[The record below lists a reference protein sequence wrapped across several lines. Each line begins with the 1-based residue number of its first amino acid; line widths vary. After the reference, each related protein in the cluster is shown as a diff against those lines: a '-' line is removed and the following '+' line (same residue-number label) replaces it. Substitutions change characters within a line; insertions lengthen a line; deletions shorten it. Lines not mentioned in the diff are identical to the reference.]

1 VKENVMATLP
11 VRPDL
16 DQLRRQAKDLLRAA
30 RSGDAHAADRMLAV
44 SDRLTLSAARLAL
57 AREYGF
63 ASWARLREEVM
74 ARTAALPELV
84 RAFCEASISDWT
96 GRAVRMLS
104 ARPEI
109 AGAGLAP
116 AVVLGDVAA
125 VQAII
130 DRDPAAA
137 TRPEP
142 ASEWTPLHAACG
154 SRWHRLDPARAQG
167 LTTVAG
173 LLLDAG
179 ADATAAVGRRSWT
192 PLRCAV
198 AGVANPAIVRLLLQR
213 GAVPDDH
220 DLYLACFGEDN
231 HESLRLLLEHAS
243 NVAET
248 TALAAPIST
257 GDTEGVRLL
266 LQSGANPNTPLPSEL
281 NGVEEPT
288 TCAAIRAD
296 GPIELIGLLLEAGAD
311 PNASGPD
318 GFTLDQLA
326 ARRGRSDVVQLLRR
340 YGARPSAT
348 DVDHFLAACL
358 HADRPAA
365 QRLLDDGRVR
375 SDQLTDRDHAALYR
389 AAEIGNSAAVRL
401 MIDLGFPID
410 ARGGDDGGTA
420 LHAAAY
426 NGSDTVARVLA
437 DRGADLEARDT
448 TWDSTPL
455 VWAKV
460 GSSTRPTHN
469 PDADWVAVVLTLLA
483 AGAAT
488 DGITLSADD
497 DKPASAEVAQLL
509 RAHGVPDDDTEIG
522 A

>member
-1 VKENVMATLP
+1 MASLP
-11 VRPDL
+11 ARPDL

-30 RSGDAHAADRMLAV
+30 RSGDADAARRMLAV
-44 SDRLTLSAARLAL
+44 SDRLTLTAARLAL

-63 ASWARLREEVM
+63 ASWARLREEVL
-74 ARTAALPELV
+74 ARTAALPEVV

-96 GRAVRMLS
+96 GKAVRMLS

-116 AVVLGDVAA
+116 AVLLGDVAG
-125 VQAII
+125 VRAILA
-130 DRDPAAA
+130 RDPAAA
-137 TRPEP
+137 TRPDS
-142 ASEWTPLHAACG
+142 ASEWTPLHAVCG
-154 SRWHRLDPARAQG
+154 SRWHRLDPARADG
-167 LTTVAG
+167 LTAVARV
-173 LLLDAG
+173 LLDAG
-179 ADATAAVGRRSWT
+179 ADATAAVGRRGWT

-198 AGVANPAIVRLLLQR
+198 AGVANPPIVRLLLER

-231 HESLRLLLEHAS
+231 HESLRLLLGRAS

-257 GDTEGVRLL
+257 GDTESVRLL
-266 LQSGANPNTPLPSEL
+266 LQSGANPNTPLPAEL
-281 NGVEEPT
+281 NGVEAPAT
-288 TCAAIRAD
+288 YAAIRAD
-296 GPIELIGLLLEAGAD
+296 CPIEVIALLLEAGAD
-311 PNASGPD
+311 PNAAGPD
-318 GFTLDQLA
+318 GYTLDRLA
-326 ARRGRSDVVQLLRR
+326 ARRGRSDVVRLLRR
-340 YGARPSAT
+340 HGARDSAT
-348 DVDHFLAACL
+348 ELDHFLAACL
-358 HADRPAA
+358 HADRAAA
-365 QRLLDDGRVR
+365 QRLLDDGKVR
-375 SDQLTDRDHAALYR
+375 SDQLSDDDHAALYR

-426 NGSDTVARVLA
+426 NGSDTAARLLL
-437 DRGADLEARDT
+437 DRGADLEARDS

-469 PDADWVAVVLTLLA
+469 PDADWVAIVQTLLA

-488 DGITLSADD
+488 DGITRSADD
-497 DKPASAEVAQLL
+497 DHPASAEVAQLL
-509 RAHGVPDDDTEIG
+509 RAHGVPDDTEFE